1 MIKGVVFDIGATLVT
16 GPPIAP
22 NKVISKALGCVSHS
36 EVSGVIMTQPT
47 ATAEEAV
54 RVVESLVGQMSD
66 EARTAVIQLW
76 TDQCSAPT
84 ALPGAVEAV
93 ESIKQMDLKIGLLS
107 DIWTPYYIGVEQA
120 IPNVVTAA
128 DAIILSCL
136 SGRRKPD
143 LHNFELVCSE
153 LDLAPE
159 EIIMVGDTYT
169 HDIAPAIES
178 GMKTIWVLARP
189 DREKQAL
196 LEILN
201 GTSPAP
207 SITVDDISCVP
218 DAVKNLMH

>member
-1 MIKGVVFDIGATLVT
+1 
-16 GPPIAP
+16 
-22 NKVISKALGCVSHS
+22 
-36 EVSGVIMTQPT
+36 
-47 ATAEEAV
+47 
-54 RVVESLVGQMSD
+54 
-66 EARTAVIQLW
+66 
-76 TDQCSAPT
+76 
-84 ALPGAVEAV
+84 
-93 ESIKQMDLKIGLLS
+93 MDLKIGLLS

-128 DAIILSCL
+128 DAVILSCL

-153 LDLAPE
+153 LNLAPE
-159 EIIMVGDTYT
+159 ELIMVGDTYT
-169 HDIAPAIES
+169 HDIAPAIET